1 MTSEIRDVCEKRS
14 AATELLGPSLAIDL
28 ERTLADFEA
37 LDNAAEIFEMFPSDS
52 AEVSDHEREFK
63 LDDCSI
69 IYRSGHSETPNTKSG
84 GTDWINVKRLCIL
97 TIAKQHA

>member
-1 MTSEIRDVCEKRS
+1 MTPEIRDVCEKRG
-14 AATELLGPSLAIDL
+14 AAIELLGPSLAVSL

-52 AEVSDHEREFK
+52 AEVSDHEREFQ

-69 IYRSGHSETPNTKSG
+69 IYRSGHSETPNMKSG
-84 GTDWINVKRLCIL
+84 GTDWNKVKRLCIL
-97 TIAKQHA
+97 TIAMRHA